1 MKLNL
6 FGYTIS
12 IKQELE
18 NEDIPQELKDA
29 ISIIKKYGTKSI
41 STQKQQLA
49 AKKATQ
55 LRVNK
60 AKKKI
65 ENAVNILRM
74 ENQKI
79 TQSKVAKISGCSINT
94 VRKYKT
100 FIEQQSL

>member
-41 STQKQQLA
+41 STQKH
-49 AKKATQ
+49 TDFFWESI
-55 LRVNK
+55 
-60 AKKKI
+60 KI
-65 ENAVNILRM
+65 
-74 ENQKI
+74 
-79 TQSKVAKISGCSINT
+79 
-94 VRKYKT
+94 
-100 FIEQQSL
+100 